1 MDETE
6 GEVNLTVN
14 TELEVKN
21 NCELDEDI
29 DQAVGIFEF
38 TDIFSYVAVIMFSL
52 NEPVQIKK
60 RKVELQSRCMKFM
73 NIILENISTR
83 KLHSNSKIKEGL
95 YKKE

>member
-14 TELEVKN
+14 TELEAKN
-21 NCELDEDI
+21 DCELDEDI

-38 TDIFSYVAVIMFSL
+38 TDIFAYVPVIMFSL
-52 NEPVQIKK
+52 NEPVHIKK

-73 NIILENISTR
+73 NIILEVISTR
-83 KLHSNSKIKEGL
+83 KLPSNSKIKEGL